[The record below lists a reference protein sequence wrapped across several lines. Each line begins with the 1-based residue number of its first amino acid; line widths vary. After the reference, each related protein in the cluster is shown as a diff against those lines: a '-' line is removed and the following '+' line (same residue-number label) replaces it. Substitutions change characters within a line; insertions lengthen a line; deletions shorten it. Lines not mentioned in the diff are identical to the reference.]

1 MSKVVISG
9 YYGFDNAGDEA
20 LLYAMIKS
28 LRQLR
33 PKLEIVV
40 LSNNPEKTAA
50 AYQVKAVNRWLL
62 PEIWSAVK
70 QADLLISGGGSLLQD
85 VTGARSILYY
95 LAVVSLAKFLGVP
108 VMFYAQGIGPV
119 TKKVNKLLIGR
130 VANKVDIIT
139 VRDRQ
144 SLEDL
149 RQLGVMKPLS
159 RVTADPV
166 LAMEGKQ
173 ISLAPGREIL
183 SRAGVVP
190 GDSTRPVL
198 GISVRDWP
206 GLEQA
211 VPVLARVADKL
222 AETKQCQVVFLAMH
236 NPKDLAPAWKI
247 SRLMDSRRAVLQ
259 DKYTIEELFS
269 IIGNLDALV
278 GMRLHALIMAAVMGV
293 PQVGVSYD
301 PKVDRFMEL
310 VGQTNAGWL
319 PNLAEDRLY
328 DAIVDILDNL
338 ETVRRDL
345 TVKTGELAEKARE
358 NAVLAVSTLRSQT
371 EK

>member
-20 LLYAMIKS
+20 LLYAMITS
-28 LRQLR
+28 LRQLK
-33 PKLEIVV
+33 PKLDIIV

-50 AYQVKAVNRWLL
+50 DYKVKAVNRWLL

-70 QADLLISGGGSLLQD
+70 EADLVISGGGSLLQD
-85 VTGARSILYY
+85 VTGSRSILYY
-95 LAVVSLAKFLGVP
+95 LAVVLMAKFMGIP

-119 TKKVNKLLIGR
+119 TQKLNKLLIGR
-130 VANKVDIIT
+130 IGNKVDVIT

-149 RQLGVMKPLS
+149 KQLGVTKPLS

-166 LAMEGKQ
+166 LAMDGNQ
-173 ISLAPGREIL
+173 ISLERGREIL
-183 SRAGVVP
+183 TQAGIVP
-190 GDSTRPVL
+190 DDHRRPVL

-211 VPVLARVADKL
+211 IPALARVADNL
-222 AETKQCQVVFLAMH
+222 AEAEGCQVVFLAMH
-236 NPKDLAPAWKI
+236 NPKDLTPAWKI
-247 SRLMDSRRAVLQ
+247 SRLMSSQRVVLQ
-259 DKYTIEELFS
+259 EKYSIEELFS

-301 PKVDRFMEL
+301 PKVDRFME
-310 VGQTNAGWL
+310 VVEQPNAGWL
-319 PNLAEDRLY
+319 PDLDEASLQATVTGVLKNKAEIRQNLL
-328 DAIVDILDNL
+328 LK
-338 ETVRRDL
+338 TRD
-345 TVKTGELAEKARE
+345 LAEKAFE
-358 NAVLAVSTLRSQT
+358 NAVLAISML
-371 EK
+371 KG